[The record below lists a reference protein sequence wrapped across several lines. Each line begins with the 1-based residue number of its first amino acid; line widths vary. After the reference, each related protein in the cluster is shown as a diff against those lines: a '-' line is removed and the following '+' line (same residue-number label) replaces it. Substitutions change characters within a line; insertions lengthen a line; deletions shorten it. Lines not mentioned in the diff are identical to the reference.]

1 MSKFCIYCEKQLR
14 QDQRHNKY
22 CSIDCANKARSENKI
37 QLWLTGEYDGII
49 GTNQLSKT
57 IRNYLLDEVDYQCEL
72 CGWGEINPYTEKVPL
87 EIHHKDGNYLNNSKN
102 NLQVL
107 CPNCHSLTSNY
118 KALNKSGREGRSQS
132 RKNYCI
138 DCKKEISAG
147 AIRCRECSDKNRVT
161 EKPITREELKQLI
174 RFKPFTEIG
183 KLYNVSDNAIR
194 KWCAGYNLP
203 TKKKDIKAYS
213 DEEWVLI

>member
-14 QDQRHNKY
+14 KDQRHNKY
-22 CSIDCANKARSENKI
+22 CSTDCANKARSENKI

-87 EIHHKDGNYLNNSKN
+87 EIHHKDGNYLNNSKS

-118 KALNKSGREGRSQS
+118 KALNKNGREDRFQS

-147 AIRCRECSDKNRVT
+147 AVRCRECSDKNRIT

>member
-1 MSKFCIYCEKQLR
+1 MSKFCLYCEKQLR

-22 CSIDCANKARSENKI
+22 CSVDCANKARSENKI
-37 QLWLTGEYDGII
+37 QLWLAGEYDGVI

-72 CGWGEINPYTEKVPL
+72 CGWGEINPYTEKIPL